1 MSKLQTTFV
10 FLLNLAMHVSDGTLF
25 LYLHS
30 QSSPSDD
37 ECEGNLVCMQR
48 SGDEP
53 IPGCGGSPREA
64 ADYCILPAGRS
75 SVVAAAQEAPS
86 SGAVAVGTRR
96 LATIASCVAIAGA
109 AVFAML

>member
-1 MSKLQTTFV
+1 
-10 FLLNLAMHVSDGTLF
+10 MHVSDETLF
-25 LYLHS
+25 PYS
-30 QSSPSDD
+30 NSPSSPPDD

-64 ADYCILPAGRS
+64 ADYCVLPAGRS

-86 SGAVAVGTRR
+86 SGAAGTRNLAAIASGVAV
-96 LATIASCVAIAGA
+96 VGA
-109 AVFAML
+109 AVLGMF